1 MSDRIAPAP
10 GPYSAPIQE
19 RLDKLMPPGVP
30 PLVLFRTLARDERLF
45 LRFIGTGLLDRG
57 NLALRERELVILRVC
72 ANNRSEYEW
81 GVHVAGFA
89 SKAGFDRAQ
98 LEATVRGD
106 ADDGC
111 WTDRECLLLRLC
123 DTLHVSSEIPEP
135 LWLELRAACSEQAIL
150 ELLML
155 IGQYR
160 TVSIMTNG
168 LRLPLEPWAAR
179 FPEPANTP
187 RP

>member
-1 MSDRIAPAP
+1 MSDRIAPAS

-30 PLVLFRTLARDERLF
+30 PLALFRTLARDERLF

-57 NLALRERELVILRVC
+57 NLSIRERELVILRVC

-81 GVHVAGFA
+81 GVHAAGFA
-89 SKAGFDRAQ
+89 TKAGFSNDQ
-98 LEATVRGD
+98 LKATVRGSP
-106 ADDGC
+106 ADGC
-111 WTDRECLLLRLC
+111 WAERDSLLLRLC
-123 DTLHVSSEIPEP
+123 DTLHESSEISEA
-135 LWLELRAACSEQAIL
+135 LWQELRTSFSEEAVL

-168 LRLPLEPWAAR
+168 LRLPLEPWAQR
-179 FPEPANTP
+179 FPS
-187 RP
+187 

>member
-1 MSDRIAPAP
+1 MSDRIAPAA
-10 GPYSAPIQE
+10 GPYSAPVQE

-30 PLVLFRTLARDERLF
+30 PLALFRTLARDERLF

-57 NLALRERELVILRVC
+57 NLSIRERELVILRVC

-81 GVHVAGFA
+81 GVHAAGFA
-89 SKAGFDRAQ
+89 TKAGFDNAQ
-98 LEATVRGD
+98 LTATARGS

-111 WTDRECLLLRLC
+111 WTDSECLLLRLC
-123 DTLHVSSEIPEP
+123 DTLHESSEIAEE
-135 LWLELRAACSEQAIL
+135 LWQELRASFGEEAIL

-168 LRLPLEPWAAR
+168 LRLPLEPWARR
-179 FPEPANTP
+179 FPG
-187 RP
+187 